1 MAATLTLSK
10 IEIGFQYTTSSTEGI
25 IDSKGAVGHANTD
38 ISYYPSDTA
47 SSGDQITGAGY
58 GDINMESFDSF
69 DIVLGL
75 EGSSL
80 TYYPIQHITPSINKR
95 TTITPADSHAADV
108 KPYYNNGRYTNPIFT
123 LNADDNNIMQGTTL
137 YLFPLIDITFNVSGD
152 DGSFMSKEKDFVYL
166 ENKYI
171 HSLERNEIVKGPDNY
186 TISSTKYLSDAIYND
201 NYPFVLIS
209 SADNTK
215 KFPGVFDPNLN
226 ASLDGVYQI
235 SGLFFDRGYI
245 DMENWIGNISAY
257 ARLGRGSDS
266 DLYSY
271 QGVCS
276 IIKSNEFNERVSQFT
291 IRCVSPTYMASVEV
305 PAAIYTGQATAT
317 VTLPIERTSDIYSSA
332 ASSGTQRNIQF
343 TVTRNQLA
351 SSTVM
356 PYNISISNPGIYN
369 RVYTK
374 VLSSSDTATEF
385 TLQDIGSHQ
394 ELDNT
399 RYANY
404 KNLIYTPAEKIDIA
418 YYDIN
423 NNMSLTTKYGDTLL
437 RLCKKNSD
445 YYPDKDFIYEYFLYY
460 KPSISD
466 IQSSST
472 EFIKRIILESISVK
486 YNTQDLKNFE
496 QLSVTCYWFPNARKL
511 AEGISLSGG
520 GNPSTA
526 STVRDSITIAN
537 NALMSYPI
545 GTDAMLG
552 YSNYY
557 LRLADLSD
565 TAWHNFAN
573 ANLQYTYTHRS
584 DDSATGTMQFNLS
597 DAFDSSVGM
606 QDMYSDYNAFLT
618 SLRVQFYN
626 NVIDDD
632 NILFTSIP
640 MLIRVKTITKGKD
653 EYNEVYLIKIIVD
666 LRKLRNEKINDLK
679 LLSNSDFVK
688 SGYFRSTY
696 DSNPD
701 SSSRLFT
708 NLYLDNSA
716 DSDVSNKVMSSID
729 IINKNLYVFDP
740 EGKRIKTITQDDIID
755 IEGSNVQYNTVI
767 NYADMYNI
775 ANANSTSA
783 VVGSRNLQFVIEDSS
798 THNWI
803 SADECQYI
811 AALPN
816 ENISLFSSVFNSN
829 HPVNSYKLCTEN
841 FDPNAGLIL
850 EDSAKGYGI
859 SLLAS
864 ISKDY
869 NSILEGNAADSLLT
883 PLTRY
888 EDIFLST
895 ESLTNCQIICIY
907 DTMKLPSETPLLTN
921 PRV

>member
-47 SSGDQITGAGY
+47 SSGDQITGPGY

-75 EGSSL
+75 GGSSV
-80 TYYPIQHITPSINKR
+80 TYYPIQNITPSINKR
-95 TTITPADSHAADV
+95 TTITPANSYAADV
-108 KPYYNNGRYTNPIFT
+108 KPYYNNRIYTNPSFT

-226 ASLDGVYQI
+226 AGLDGVYQI

-257 ARLGRGSDS
+257 ARLGLGSDS

-291 IRCVSPTYMASVEV
+291 IRCVCPTYMASVEV

-374 VLSSSDTATEF
+374 VLSSSDTVTEF

-423 NNMSLTTKYGDTLL
+423 NNMNLTTKYGDTLL

-496 QLSVTCYWFPNARKL
+496 QLSVTCYWFPNANKL
-511 AEGISLSGG
+511 ASGVDFSDFG
-520 GNPSTA
+520 DIT
-526 STVRDSITIAN
+526 DDITIAN

-545 GTDAMLG
+545 GADVMLG

-557 LRLADLSD
+557 LRLGDLND
-565 TAWHNFAN
+565 TAWYDFAN
-573 ANLQYTYTHRS
+573 ANLHYTYTYTPS
-584 DDSATGTMQFNLS
+584 NGTGTISFNLS
-597 DAFDSSVGM
+597 LKFNGF
-606 QDMYSDYNAFLT
+606 Q
-618 SLRVQFYN
+618 
-626 NVIDDD
+626 
-632 NILFTSIP
+632 
-640 MLIRVKTITKGKD
+640 LIF
-653 EYNEVYLIKIIVD
+653 
-666 LRKLRNEKINDLK
+666 
-679 LLSNSDFVK
+679 SDF
-688 SGYFRSTY
+688 
-696 DSNPD
+696 
-701 SSSRLFT
+701 L
-708 NLYLDNSA
+708 
-716 DSDVSNKVMSSID
+716 
-729 IINKNLYVFDP
+729 
-740 EGKRIKTITQDDIID
+740 
-755 IEGSNVQYNTVI
+755 
-767 NYADMYNI
+767 
-775 ANANSTSA
+775 
-783 VVGSRNLQFVIEDSS
+783 
-798 THNWI
+798 
-803 SADECQYI
+803 
-811 AALPN
+811 
-816 ENISLFSSVFNSN
+816 
-829 HPVNSYKLCTEN
+829 
-841 FDPNAGLIL
+841 
-850 EDSAKGYGI
+850 
-859 SLLAS
+859 
-864 ISKDY
+864 
-869 NSILEGNAADSLLT
+869 
-883 PLTRY
+883 
-888 EDIFLST
+888 
-895 ESLTNCQIICIY
+895 
-907 DTMKLPSETPLLTN
+907 
-921 PRV
+921 

>member
-47 SSGDQITGAGY
+47 SSGDQITGPGY
-58 GDINMESFDSF
+58 GNINMEMFDSF

-95 TTITPADSHAADV
+95 TTITPANSYAADV
-108 KPYYNNGRYTNPIFT
+108 KAYYNNGRYANPIFT

-137 YLFPLIDITFNVSGD
+137 YLFPLIDITFKVSGD
-152 DGSFMSKEKDFVYL
+152 DGSFVSEKKDFVYL
-166 ENKYI
+166 ENKYM
-171 HSLERNEIVKGPDNY
+171 HSLEREEIVKGPDNY
-186 TISSTKYLSDAIYND
+186 TISSTKCLSDAIYND

-215 KFPGVFDPNLN
+215 KFPGVFDPDLN
-226 ASLDGVYQI
+226 TSLDGVYQI
-235 SGLFFDRGYI
+235 SGLFSDRGSI
-245 DMENWIGNISAY
+245 DIENWIGNISAY
-257 ARLGRGSDS
+257 VRLGRGSDG

-291 IRCVSPTYMASVEV
+291 IRCVCPTYMASVEV

-332 ASSGTQRNIQF
+332 ASSGTQRSIQF

-385 TLQDIGSHQ
+385 TLQDIGSHR
-394 ELDNT
+394 ESDNT
-399 RYANY
+399 RYASY

-423 NNMSLTTKYGDTLL
+423 DDISLTTKYGDTLL
-437 RLCKKNSD
+437 RLCKRNSD

-466 IQSSST
+466 IQGSST
-472 EFIKRIILESISVK
+472 EFIKRIVLESISVK

-496 QLSVTCYWFPNARKL
+496 QLSVTCYWFPNANKL
-511 AEGISLSGG
+511 ASGVDFSDFGGI
-520 GNPSTA
+520 T
-526 STVRDSITIAN
+526 DDITIAN

-545 GTDAMLG
+545 GADVMLG

-557 LRLADLSD
+557 LRLADLNE

-573 ANLQYTYTHRS
+573 ANLQYTYTHRP
-584 DDSATGTMQFNLS
+584 DDSGTGTMQFNLS

-606 QDMYSDYNAFLT
+606 QDMYSDYNTFLT
-618 SLRVQFYN
+618 SLHVQFYN

-696 DSNPD
+696 DSNPED

-708 NLYLDNSA
+708 NLYLDSSV

-740 EGKRIKTITQDDIID
+740 EGKHIKTITQDDIID
-755 IEGSNVQYNTVI
+755 IEGSNVKYNTVI

-783 VVGSRNLQFVIEDSS
+783 VVGSRDLQFVIEDSS

-803 SADECQYI
+803 PADECQYI

-816 ENISLFSSVFNSN
+816 ENASLFSSVFNSG

-869 NSILEGNAADSLLT
+869 NSILAGNAADSLLT

-895 ESLTNCQIICIY
+895 ESLTNCNIICIS
-907 DTMKLPSETPLLTN
+907 DNIPLPNKPILTN
-921 PRV
+921 PRVNNS

>member
-10 IEIGFQYTTSSTEGI
+10 IEIGFQYTTSADQGI
-25 IDSKGAVGHANTD
+25 IGSGQVGHAVTE
-38 ISYYPSDTA
+38 ISYYESEFATP
-47 SSGDQITGAGY
+47 GNEIIGAGY
-58 GDINMESFDSF
+58 GVINMQGSDTF
-69 DIVLGL
+69 DIVIG
-75 EGSSL
+75 GTSA
-80 TYYPIQHITPSINKR
+80 TDYPIQNITPSIDKR
-95 TTITPADSHAADV
+95 TTITPTNSIAADV
-108 KPYYNNGRYTNPIFT
+108 KPYYNNGRYDNPIFT
-123 LNADDNNIMQGTTL
+123 LNADDNNIAQGKIL
-137 YLFPLIDITFNVSGD
+137 YLFPLIDITFDVSGD
-152 DGSFMSKEKDFVYL
+152 DGSFISERKNFVYL
-166 ENKYI
+166 ENTHI
-171 HSLERNEIVKGPDNY
+171 DNLGPGDVVIKGPDNY
-186 TISSTKYLSDAIYND
+186 TISSSKYLSDAIYND
-201 NYPFVLIS
+201 NYPVVLIS
-209 SADNTK
+209 SADKTK
-215 KFPGVFDPNLN
+215 NFPGVFDA
-226 ASLDGVYQI
+226 ASNNNSNGVCEI
-235 SGLFFDRGYI
+235 SGLFFDKAVIGTEDWI
-245 DMENWIGNISAY
+245 DNISAY
-257 ARLGRGSDS
+257 ARLGSGSDIN
-266 DLYSY
+266 LYSY

-276 IIKSNEFNERVSQFT
+276 IIKSNERVSHFT
-291 IRCVSPTYMASVEV
+291 IRCVCPTYMASVKV
-305 PAAIYTGQATAT
+305 PAAIYDGQASSS
-317 VTLPIERTSDIYSSA
+317 VTLPITRRNGMTDT
-332 ASSGTQRNIQF
+332 ASILSGTQREIQF

-385 TLQDIGSHQ
+385 TLQDIGSHIGSQ
-394 ELDNT
+394 QKFDNT
-399 RYANY
+399 RYASY
-404 KNLIYTPAEKIDIA
+404 KNLIYTPVEKISIA

-423 NNMSLTTKYGDTLL
+423 DDMSLTTKYGDTLL
-437 RLCKKNSD
+437 RLCKRNSD

-466 IQSSST
+466 IQSSSN
-472 EFIKRIILESISVK
+472 EFIKRIILESISVE

-496 QLSVTCYWFPNARKL
+496 QLDVTCYWFPNANKL
-511 AEGISLSGG
+511 ASGVDFSDFG
-520 GNPSTA
+520 DIT
-526 STVRDSITIAN
+526 DYITIAN

-545 GTDAMLG
+545 GTDVMLG

-557 LRLADLSD
+557 LRLADLNEA
-565 TAWHNFAN
+565 AWHNFAN
-573 ANLQYTYTHRS
+573 ANLQYTYTHKP
-584 DDSATGTMQFNLS
+584 DDSGTGTMQFNLS
-597 DAFDSSVGM
+597 DAFDFSDSSIG
-606 QDMYSDYNAFLT
+606 YSDYNAFLT

-640 MLIRVKTITKGKD
+640 MLIRVKTTTKGKD

-666 LRKLRNEKINDLK
+666 LRKLRDKRTNDLK
-679 LLSNSDFVK
+679 LLSNSDFIK

-696 DSNPD
+696 GSNPD

-716 DSDVSNKVMSSID
+716 DSDASNKVMSSID
-729 IINKNLYVFDP
+729 IINKNLYAFAFDP
-740 EGKRIKTITQDDIID
+740 EGKHIKTITKDDIID
-755 IEGSNVQYNTVI
+755 IEGSNVKYNTVI

-783 VVGSRNLQFVIEDSS
+783 VVGSRDLQFVIKDSS

-803 SADECQYI
+803 PADECQYI

-816 ENISLFSSVFNSN
+816 ENASLFSSVFNSD

-869 NSILEGNAADSLLT
+869 NNILEGNAADSLLT

-907 DTMKLPSETPLLTN
+907 DTGKLPNETPLLTN

>member
-25 IDSKGAVGHANTD
+25 IDSKGAVGRANTN
-38 ISYYPSDTA
+38 ISYYPSDSA
-47 SSGDQITGAGY
+47 SSGSQITGAGY

-75 EGSSL
+75 GGSSV
-80 TYYPIQHITPSINKR
+80 TYYPIQNITPSINKR
-95 TTITPADSHAADV
+95 TTITPANSYAADV
-108 KPYYNNGRYTNPIFT
+108 KPYYNNRIYTNPSFT

-166 ENKYI
+166 ENKYM

-226 ASLDGVYQI
+226 AGLDGVYQI

-291 IRCVSPTYMASVEV
+291 IRCVCPTYMASVEV

-343 TVTRNQLA
+343 TVIRNQLA
-351 SSTVM
+351 SSTAM

-404 KNLIYTPAEKIDIA
+404 KNLIYTPAEKSDIA

-437 RLCKKNSD
+437 RLCKRNSD

-496 QLSVTCYWFPNARKL
+496 QLSVTCYWFPNANKL
-511 AEGISLSGG
+511 ASDVDFSDFGDI
-520 GNPSTA
+520 T
-526 STVRDSITIAN
+526 DDITIAN

-545 GTDAMLG
+545 GTDVMLG

-557 LRLADLSD
+557 LRLADLNEV
-565 TAWHNFAN
+565 AWHNFAN
-573 ANLQYTYTHRS
+573 ANLQYTYTHRP
-584 DDSATGTMQFNLS
+584 DDSGTGTMQFNLS

-640 MLIRVKTITKGKD
+640 MLIRVKTTTKGKD

-740 EGKRIKTITQDDIID
+740 EGKHIKTITQDDIID
-755 IEGSNVQYNTVI
+755 IEGPNVQYNTVI

-783 VVGSRNLQFVIEDSS
+783 VVGSKDLQFVIEDSS

-869 NSILEGNAADSLLT
+869 NNILEGNAADSLLT

-907 DTMKLPSETPLLTN
+907 DTGKLPSETPLLTN

>member
-47 SSGDQITGAGY
+47 SSGDQITGPGY
-58 GDINMESFDSF
+58 GNINMERFDSF

-80 TYYPIQHITPSINKR
+80 THYPIQHITPSINKR
-95 TTITPADSHAADV
+95 TTITPANSYAADV
-108 KPYYNNGRYTNPIFT
+108 KPYYNNGMYANPIFT
-123 LNADDNNIMQGTTL
+123 LNADDNNIVQGTTL
-137 YLFPLIDITFNVSGD
+137 YLFPLIDITFKVSGD
-152 DGSFMSKEKDFVYL
+152 DGSFVSEKKDFVYL
-166 ENKYI
+166 ENKYV
-171 HSLERNEIVKGPDNY
+171 HELEQDGIVKGPDNY

-215 KFPGVFDPNLN
+215 KFPGVFDPDLN
-226 ASLDGVYQI
+226 AGLDGVYQI
-235 SGLFFDRGYI
+235 SGLFSDRGYI
-245 DMENWIGNISAY
+245 DIENWIGNISAY
-257 ARLGRGSDS
+257 VRLGRGLDG

-276 IIKSNEFNERVSQFT
+276 IIKSNERVSQFT
-291 IRCVSPTYMASVEV
+291 IRCVCPTYMASVDV

-466 IQSSST
+466 IQGSST
-472 EFIKRIILESISVK
+472 EFIKRIVLESISVE

-496 QLSVTCYWFPNARKL
+496 RLDVTCYWFPNANKL
-511 AEGISLSGG
+511 ASGVDFSDFG
-520 GNPSTA
+520 DIT
-526 STVRDSITIAN
+526 DDITIAN

-545 GTDAMLG
+545 GTDVMLG

-557 LRLADLSD
+557 LRLADLNE

-584 DDSATGTMQFNLS
+584 DDSGTGTMQFNLS
-597 DAFDSSVGM
+597 DAFDSSIGM

-640 MLIRVKTITKGKD
+640 MLIRVKTTTKGKD

-696 DSNPD
+696 DSNPED

-708 NLYLDNSA
+708 NLYLDSSA

-755 IEGSNVQYNTVI
+755 IEGPNVQYNTVI

-798 THNWI
+798 IHNWI
-803 SADECQYI
+803 PADECQYI

-816 ENISLFSSVFNSN
+816 ENASLFSSVFNSG

-869 NSILEGNAADSLLT
+869 NNILEGNAADSLLT

-907 DTMKLPSETPLLTN
+907 DTGKLPSETPLLTN

>member
-1 MAATLTLSK
+1 MPATLTLSK

-25 IDSKGAVGHANTD
+25 IDSKGAVGHANTN
-38 ISYYPSDTA
+38 ISYYPSE
-47 SSGDQITGAGY
+47 SGSFGNQITGPGY
-58 GDINMESFDSF
+58 GDINMEMFDSF

-75 EGSSL
+75 EGSSV
-80 TYYPIQHITPSINKR
+80 TYYPIQNITPSINKR
-95 TTITPADSHAADV
+95 TTITPANSYVADV
-108 KPYYNNGRYTNPIFT
+108 KTYYNNGKYANPIFT

-137 YLFPLIDITFNVSGD
+137 YLFPLIDITFKVSGD
-152 DGSFMSKEKDFVYL
+152 DGSFVSKKKDFVYL
-166 ENKYI
+166 EYKYM
-171 HSLERNEIVKGPDNY
+171 HELERDEIVKGSDNY

-215 KFPGVFDPNLN
+215 KFPGVFDPDLN
-226 ASLDGVYQI
+226 TSLDGVYQI
-235 SGLFFDRGYI
+235 SGLFSDRGYI
-245 DMENWIGNISAY
+245 DIENWIGNISAY

-291 IRCVSPTYMASVEV
+291 IRCVCPTYMASVEV

-317 VTLPIERTSDIYSSA
+317 VTLPIKRTSDIYSSGG
-332 ASSGTQRNIQF
+332 SSGSQRNIQF

-356 PYNISISNPGIYN
+356 PYNISISNPDIYN

-399 RYANY
+399 RYASY

-496 QLSVTCYWFPNARKL
+496 QLSVTCYWFPNANKL
-511 AEGISLSGG
+511 ASGVDFSDFG
-520 GNPSTA
+520 DIT
-526 STVRDSITIAN
+526 DDITIAN

-545 GTDAMLG
+545 GADVMLG

-557 LRLADLSD
+557 LRLADLNE

-573 ANLQYTYTHRS
+573 ANLQYTYTHRP
-584 DDSATGTMQFNLS
+584 DDSGTGTMQFNLS
-597 DAFDSSVGM
+597 DAFDSSIGM

-640 MLIRVKTITKGKD
+640 MLIRVKTTTKGKD

-679 LLSNSDFVK
+679 LLSNSDFIK

-716 DSDVSNKVMSSID
+716 DSDVSNKLMSSID

-755 IEGSNVQYNTVI
+755 IEGSNVKYNTAI

-783 VVGSRNLQFVIEDSS
+783 VVGSRDLQFVIEDSS

-803 SADECQYI
+803 PADECQYI

-829 HPVNSYKLCTEN
+829 HPVNSYKLCIEN

>member
-10 IEIGFQYTTSSTEGI
+10 IEIGFQYTTSSAEGI

-47 SSGDQITGAGY
+47 SSGDQITGPGY
-58 GDINMESFDSF
+58 GDINMEMFDSF

-95 TTITPADSHAADV
+95 TTITPVNSHAADV

-152 DGSFMSKEKDFVYL
+152 DGSFMSKKKDFVYL
-166 ENKYI
+166 EHKYI
-171 HSLERNEIVKGPDNY
+171 SELEPDAIVKGPDNY

-215 KFPGVFDPNLN
+215 KFPGVFDPDLN
-226 ASLDGVYQI
+226 TSLDGVYQI
-235 SGLFFDRGYI
+235 SGLFSDRGYI
-245 DMENWIGNISAY
+245 DIENWIGNISAY
-257 ARLGRGSDS
+257 ARLGRGSDG

-291 IRCVSPTYMASVEV
+291 IRCVCPTYMASVEV

-394 ELDNT
+394 ESDNT

-496 QLSVTCYWFPNARKL
+496 QLSVTCYWFPNANKL
-511 AEGISLSGG
+511 ASGVDFSDFG
-520 GNPSTA
+520 DIT
-526 STVRDSITIAN
+526 DDITIAN

-545 GTDAMLG
+545 GADVMLG

-557 LRLADLSD
+557 LRLADLNE

-573 ANLQYTYTHRS
+573 ANLQYTYTHRP
-584 DDSATGTMQFNLS
+584 DDSGTGIMQFNLS
-597 DAFDSSVGM
+597 DAFDSSIGM

-618 SLRVQFYN
+618 SLRAQFYN

-640 MLIRVKTITKGKD
+640 MLIRVKTTTKGKD

-696 DSNPD
+696 DSNPVD

-755 IEGSNVQYNTVI
+755 IEGPNVQYNTVI

-803 SADECQYI
+803 PADECQYI

-816 ENISLFSSVFNSN
+816 ENASLFSSVFNSG

-869 NSILEGNAADSLLT
+869 NNILEGNAADSLLT

>member
-25 IDSKGAVGHANTD
+25 IDSKGAVGHANTN
-38 ISYYPSDTA
+38 ISYYPSESA
-47 SSGDQITGAGY
+47 SLGSQITGAGY

-75 EGSSL
+75 GGSSV
-80 TYYPIQHITPSINKR
+80 TYYPIQNITPSINKR
-95 TTITPADSHAADV
+95 TTITPANSYAADV
-108 KPYYNNGRYTNPIFT
+108 KPYYNNGKYANPVFT

-137 YLFPLIDITFNVSGD
+137 YLFPLIDITFDVSGD

-166 ENKYI
+166 EHKYM
-171 HSLERNEIVKGPDNY
+171 HGLERDEIVKGPDNY

-215 KFPGVFDPNLN
+215 KFPGVFNPGLN
-226 ASLDGVYQI
+226 ASLNGVYQI

-276 IIKSNEFNERVSQFT
+276 IIKSREFNERVSQFT
-291 IRCVSPTYMASVEV
+291 IRCVCPTYMASVEV

-343 TVTRNQLA
+343 TVTRNQLV

-385 TLQDIGSHQ
+385 ILQDIGSHQ
-394 ELDNT
+394 EPDNT
-399 RYANY
+399 RYASY

-423 NNMSLTTKYGDTLL
+423 DDMSLTTKYGDTLL
-437 RLCKKNSD
+437 RLCKRNSD

-466 IQSSST
+466 IQGSST
-472 EFIKRIILESISVK
+472 EFIKRIVLESISVE

-496 QLSVTCYWFPNARKL
+496 QLDVTCYWFPNANKL
-511 AEGISLSGG
+511 ASGVDFSNFG
-520 GNPSTA
+520 DIT
-526 STVRDSITIAN
+526 DDITIAN

-545 GTDAMLG
+545 GTDVMLG
-552 YSNYY
+552 HSNYY
-557 LRLADLSD
+557 LRLADLNGA
-565 TAWHNFAN
+565 AWHNFAN
-573 ANLQYTYTHRS
+573 ANLQYTYTHRP
-584 DDSATGTMQFNLS
+584 DDSGTGTMQFNLS
-597 DAFDSSVGM
+597 DAFDSSAGM

-640 MLIRVKTITKGKD
+640 MLIRVKTTTKGKD
-653 EYNEVYLIKIIVD
+653 QYNEVYLIKIIVD

-679 LLSNSDFVK
+679 LLSNSDFIK

-696 DSNPD
+696 DSNPVD

-755 IEGSNVQYNTVI
+755 IEGPNVQYNTVI

-869 NSILEGNAADSLLT
+869 NNILEGNAADSLLT

-907 DTMKLPSETPLLTN
+907 DTGKLPSETPLLTN

>member
-25 IDSKGAVGHANTD
+25 IDSKGTVGHADTN
-38 ISYYPSDTA
+38 ISYYPSESA
-47 SSGDQITGAGY
+47 AIGSQITGAGY
-58 GDINMESFDSF
+58 GDVNLESADTF
-69 DIVLGL
+69 DIVIG
-75 EGSSL
+75 GTSA
-80 TYYPIQHITPSINKR
+80 TYYPIQNITPSIDKR
-95 TTITPADSHAADV
+95 TTIRPANSLAADV
-108 KPYYNNGRYTNPIFT
+108 KPYYNKGIYTNPIFT
-123 LNADDNNIMQGTTL
+123 LNADDNNIMQGKTL
-137 YLFPLIDITFNVSGD
+137 YLFPLIDITFKVSED
-152 DGSFMSKEKDFVYL
+152 DGSFMSERKDFVYL
-166 ENKYI
+166 ESRYV
-171 HSLERNEIVKGPDNY
+171 HGLDRTDIVKGSESY
-186 TISSTKYLSDAIYND
+186 TIPSSRYLSDAIYND

-215 KFPGVFDPNLN
+215 NFPGVFDPDFNSSLN
-226 ASLDGVYQI
+226 GVCQI
-235 SGLFFDRGYI
+235 SGLFFDRGG
-245 DMENWIGNISAY
+245 IGAEDISAY
-257 ARLGRGSDS
+257 ARLGRSS
-266 DLYSY
+266 NSNLYSY

-276 IIKSNEFNERVSQFT
+276 IITSSEFNDRVSQFT
-291 IRCVSPTYMASVEV
+291 IRCVCPTYMASVEV
-305 PAAIYTGQATAT
+305 PAAIYTGQASAT

-343 TVTRNQLA
+343 TVTRNQLD

-356 PYNISISNPGIYN
+356 PYNISISNPDIYN

-374 VLSSSDTATEF
+374 VLSSGDTATEF
-385 TLQDIGSHQ
+385 TLQNIGSNQ
-394 ELDNT
+394 EFDNT
-399 RYANY
+399 RYASY
-404 KNLIYTPAEKIDIA
+404 KNLIYTPAEKLDIA

-423 NNMSLTTKYGDTLL
+423 NDTRLTTKYGDTLL
-437 RLCKKNSD
+437 RLCKRSSD

-472 EFIKRIILESISVK
+472 EFIKRIILESISVE

-496 QLSVTCYWFPNARKL
+496 QLDVTCYWFPNANKL
-511 AEGISLSGG
+511 ASGVDFSDFG
-520 GNPSTA
+520 
-526 STVRDSITIAN
+526 DITDDIAIAN

-545 GTDAMLG
+545 GTDVMLG

-557 LRLADLSD
+557 LRLADLNEA
-565 TAWHNFAN
+565 AWHNFAN
-573 ANLQYTYTHRS
+573 ANLQYTYTHKPDGS
-584 DDSATGTMQFNLS
+584 GTGAMQFNLS

-640 MLIRVKTITKGKD
+640 MLIRVKTTTKGKD

-679 LLSNSDFVK
+679 LLSNSDFIK

-755 IEGSNVQYNTVI
+755 IEGPNVQYNTAI

-869 NSILEGNAADSLLT
+869 NNILEGNAADSLLT

-907 DTMKLPSETPLLTN
+907 DTGKLPSETPLLTN

>member
-25 IDSKGAVGHANTD
+25 IDSKGAVGHANTN
-38 ISYYPSDTA
+38 ISYYPSTSA
-47 SSGDQITGAGY
+47 SLGNQITGAGY

-75 EGSSL
+75 GGSSV
-80 TYYPIQHITPSINKR
+80 TYYPIQNITPSINKR
-95 TTITPADSHAADV
+95 TTITPANSYAADV
-108 KPYYNNGRYTNPIFT
+108 KPYYNNGRYANPIFT

-137 YLFPLIDITFNVSGD
+137 YLFPLIDITFKVSGD
-152 DGSFMSKEKDFVYL
+152 DGSFVSEKKDFVYL
-166 ENKYI
+166 ENKYV
-171 HSLERNEIVKGPDNY
+171 HELEHDGIVKGSDNY

-215 KFPGVFDPNLN
+215 KFPGVFDPDLN

-235 SGLFFDRGYI
+235 SGLFSDRGYI
-245 DMENWIGNISAY
+245 DIENWIGNISAY
-257 ARLGRGSDS
+257 VRLGRGLDG

-276 IIKSNEFNERVSQFT
+276 IIKSNERVSQFT
-291 IRCVSPTYMASVEV
+291 IRCVCPTYMASVDV

-332 ASSGTQRNIQF
+332 VSSGTQRNIQF

-394 ELDNT
+394 ESDNT
-399 RYANY
+399 RYASY

-418 YYDIN
+418 YDDI
-423 NNMSLTTKYGDTLL
+423 SLTTKYGDTLL
-437 RLCKKNSD
+437 RLCKRNSD

-466 IQSSST
+466 IQRSST
-472 EFIKRIILESISVK
+472 EFIKRIVLESISVE

-496 QLSVTCYWFPNARKL
+496 RLDVTCYWFPNANKL
-511 AEGISLSGG
+511 ASGVDFSDFG
-520 GNPSTA
+520 DIT
-526 STVRDSITIAN
+526 DDMTIAN

-545 GTDAMLG
+545 GTDVMLG

-557 LRLADLSD
+557 LRLADLNE

-573 ANLQYTYTHRS
+573 ANLQYTYTHRP
-584 DDSATGTMQFNLS
+584 DDSGTGTMQFNLS

-618 SLRVQFYN
+618 SLRIQFYN

-640 MLIRVKTITKGKD
+640 MLIRVKTTTKGKD

-679 LLSNSDFVK
+679 LLSNSDFIK

-696 DSNPD
+696 GSNPGD

-708 NLYLDNSA
+708 NLYLDSSA

-729 IINKNLYVFDP
+729 IINKNLYIFDP

-755 IEGSNVQYNTVI
+755 IEGPNVQYNTVI

-798 THNWI
+798 IHNWI
-803 SADECQYI
+803 PADECQYI

-816 ENISLFSSVFNSN
+816 ENASLFSSVFNSG

-850 EDSAKGYGI
+850 EDSGKGYGI

-869 NSILEGNAADSLLT
+869 NSILAGNAADSLLT

-888 EDIFLST
+888 EDVFLST
-895 ESLTNCQIICIY
+895 ESLTNCHIICIS
-907 DTMKLPSETPLLTN
+907 DNIPLPNKPILTN
-921 PRV
+921 PRVNNS

>member
-25 IDSKGAVGHANTD
+25 IDSKGAVGHASTNF
-38 ISYYPSDTA
+38 SYYPDESA
-47 SSGDQITGAGY
+47 PVGSQITGPGY

-75 EGSSL
+75 EGSSV
-80 TYYPIQHITPSINKR
+80 TYYPIQNITPSINKR
-95 TTITPADSHAADV
+95 TTITPANSYAADV
-108 KPYYNNGRYTNPIFT
+108 KPYYNNGRYENPIFT

-137 YLFPLIDITFNVSGD
+137 YLFPLIDITFKVSGD
-152 DGSFMSKEKDFVYL
+152 DGSFVSKKKDFVYL
-166 ENKYI
+166 EHRYM
-171 HSLERNEIVKGPDNY
+171 HELEIDGIVKGPDNY

-235 SGLFFDRGYI
+235 SGLFSDRGYI
-245 DMENWIGNISAY
+245 DMANWIGNISAY
-257 ARLGRGSDS
+257 ARLGLGSDG

-271 QGVCS
+271 QGVGS

-291 IRCVSPTYMASVEV
+291 IRCVCPTYMASVEV

-317 VTLPIERTSDIYSSA
+317 VTLPIKRTSDIYSSGG
-332 ASSGTQRNIQF
+332 SSGSQRNIQF
-343 TVTRNQLA
+343 TVTRNQLD
-351 SSTVM
+351 SSTKM
-356 PYNISISNPGIYN
+356 PYNISISNPDIYN

-437 RLCKKNSD
+437 RLCKRNSD

-496 QLSVTCYWFPNARKL
+496 QLSVTCYWFPNANKL
-511 AEGISLSGG
+511 ASDVDFSDFGDI
-520 GNPSTA
+520 T
-526 STVRDSITIAN
+526 DDITIAN

-545 GTDAMLG
+545 GTDVMLG

-557 LRLADLSD
+557 LRLADLNEA
-565 TAWHNFAN
+565 AWHNFAN
-573 ANLQYTYTHRS
+573 ANLQYTYTHRP
-584 DDSATGTMQFNLS
+584 DDSGTGTMQFNLS
-597 DAFDSSVGM
+597 DAFDSSIGM

-640 MLIRVKTITKGKD
+640 MLIRVKTTTKGKD

-708 NLYLDNSA
+708 NLYLDNSV

-755 IEGSNVQYNTVI
+755 IEGSNVKYNTVI

-775 ANANSTSA
+775 ANANSTST
-783 VVGSRNLQFVIEDSS
+783 VVGSRDLQFVIEDSS

-803 SADECQYI
+803 PADECQYI

-895 ESLTNCQIICIY
+895 ESLTNCQIICVY
-907 DTMKLPSETPLLTN
+907 DTGKLPSETPLLTN

>member
-25 IDSKGAVGHANTD
+25 IDSKGVVGHANTN
-38 ISYYPSDTA
+38 ISYYLSDTA
-47 SSGDQITGAGY
+47 SAGNQITGPGY
-58 GDINMESFDSF
+58 GDINMERFDSF

-75 EGSSL
+75 EGSSV
-80 TYYPIQHITPSINKR
+80 TYYPIQNITPSINKR
-95 TTITPADSHAADV
+95 TTITSANSYAADV
-108 KPYYNNGRYTNPIFT
+108 KPYYNNGMYANPIFT

-137 YLFPLIDITFNVSGD
+137 YLFPLIDITFKVSGD
-152 DGSFMSKEKDFVYL
+152 DGSFVSEKKDFVYL
-166 ENKYI
+166 ENKYM
-171 HSLERNEIVKGPDNY
+171 HELERDEIVKGPDNY
-186 TISSTKYLSDAIYND
+186 TISSTKYLSDATYND

-215 KFPGVFDPNLN
+215 KFPGVFNPDLN
-226 ASLDGVYQI
+226 VSLDGVYQI
-235 SGLFFDRGYI
+235 SGLFSDRGYI
-245 DMENWIGNISAY
+245 DIANWIGNISAY

-276 IIKSNEFNERVSQFT
+276 IIKSSEFNERVSQFT
-291 IRCVSPTYMASVEV
+291 IRCVCPTYMASVEV

-317 VTLPIERTSDIYSSA
+317 VTLPIKRTSDIYSSA
-332 ASSGTQRNIQF
+332 ASSETQRNIQF

-394 ELDNT
+394 ESNNT
-399 RYANY
+399 RYASY
-404 KNLIYTPAEKIDIA
+404 KNLIYTPAEKNDIA

-423 NNMSLTTKYGDTLL
+423 DDISLTTKYGDTLL
-437 RLCKKNSD
+437 RLCKRNSD

-466 IQSSST
+466 IQGSST
-472 EFIKRIILESISVK
+472 EFIKRIVLESISVE

-496 QLSVTCYWFPNARKL
+496 QLDVTCYWFPNANKL
-511 AEGISLSGG
+511 ASGVDFSDFG
-520 GNPSTA
+520 DIT
-526 STVRDSITIAN
+526 DDITIAN

-545 GTDAMLG
+545 GTDVMLG

-557 LRLADLSD
+557 LRLADLNE

-573 ANLQYTYTHRS
+573 ANLQYTYTHRP
-584 DDSATGTMQFNLS
+584 DDSGTGTMQFNLS

-640 MLIRVKTITKGKD
+640 MLIRVKTTTKGKD
-653 EYNEVYLIKIIVD
+653 EYNEVYLIKNIVD

-679 LLSNSDFVK
+679 LLSNSDFIK

-696 DSNPD
+696 DSNPVD

-755 IEGSNVQYNTVI
+755 IEGPNVQYNTVI

-803 SADECQYI
+803 PAGECQYI

-816 ENISLFSSVFNSN
+816 ENASLFSSVFNSG

-869 NSILEGNAADSLLT
+869 NNILEGNAADSLLT

-907 DTMKLPSETPLLTN
+907 DTGKLPSETPLLTN